1 MQLQPV
7 LEEYKLTTDELT
19 IHENCHQDNCHHD
32 LNVHHDN
39 IQYSFHG
46 TTLNCDDE
54 FDDITVDSNI
64 VGDSVSSSCS
74 PPLSLQDFSNEVWWA
89 RVWLGSDPN
98 WLVD

>member
-1 MQLQPV
+1 MNLTVTYSKLTKNIFQILQLQPV

-39 IQYSFHG
+39 IQYSFHE

-64 VGDSVSSSCS
+64 VGDSVSS
-74 PPLSLQDFSNEVWWA
+74 
-89 RVWLGSDPN
+89 
-98 WLVD
+98 